1 MTEPGDRLRSNG
13 VSIGGLTRLVD
24 ACLRISSEPDPGA
37 ILQKIS
43 DEARQVAQ
51 AQYSAVQVF
60 ETGTD
65 PGEPVTSGFNP
76 EMGEPAEHPVSLE
89 RLLRPVSGSQE
100 APEAQGAGPWLTVQ
114 VRYDE
119 ENVARLHVAGREG
132 GEDFTPED
140 RTLLHMFASLAGA
153 AIARAKAGQRT
164 EFPDFVAHQFR
175 TSILAIRGSVATV
188 LGSPHPMDHR
198 GTRQFL
204 QIIDEHADHMRHM
217 MGNLSDQ
224 RDIET
229 GTLSVNPQ
237 PADLED
243 LVKQARETFLRQG
256 GANTVIVRSGPAL
269 PNAKLD
275 RDRIFRVLGILLAHV
290 SESSPPSSVI
300 RVSLSGTQA
309 DAVVTVEISAQYGE
323 GWEPDDEPEPDNHI
337 RDPARPP
344 VIDTHEPLPTGPAIC
359 RAIVEAHGGHLSAH
373 GAGPAPGPR
382 FTLTLPAGDHAESNT
397 DNGPK
402 TSPSPPQGPGSAQA
416 RVLAIDP
423 DPVSLTNIQSMLLE
437 AGFTTVATGNPD
449 AIEHLVVTERPHIF
463 LVDLTQT
470 GPGGLEIIQRIG
482 RISEAPVMFI
492 LDPNTGPDMDW
503 VFDLG
508 AADCILKPLTQKELE
523 ARIRAAL
530 RPRRDPVQPD
540 SPEPFVLG
548 ELTVDYAE
556 RTVNLSG
563 AQVQLTPTEYKVIS
577 ELSKAAGR
585 TLTHEQLL
593 RGVWGSLYQ
602 GDVRVVRTYIKEL
615 RQRLGDDFRQPR
627 YIFTETGVGY
637 RMPKSAVQQTPQS
650 DAETFGAAHPLWNRP
665 ETHISCPSS

>member
-1 MTEPGDRLRSNG
+1 MTEPRDRLLNHG
-13 VSIGGLTRLVD
+13 VSKAGLTRLVD
-24 ACLRISSEPDPGA
+24 ACLRISSELDPGA
-37 ILQKIS
+37 ALQTVA
-43 DEARQVAQ
+43 DEARQIAQ

-65 PGEPVTSGFNP
+65 PGELITSGFTP
-76 EMGEPAEHPVSLE
+76 EVGEPAEYPVSLE
-89 RLLRPVSGSQE
+89 RLLRSESGSQE
-100 APEAQGAGPWLTVQ
+100 APEAQDAGPWLTVQ

-119 ENVARLHVAGREG
+119 EDLARLHVAGRDG
-132 GEDFTPED
+132 GQDFTSED

-153 AIARAKAGQRT
+153 AIARACHGQEQRARAGLGEMTSQRT

-175 TSILAIRGSVATV
+175 NSIVAIKGSAATV

-198 GTRQFL
+198 ETRQFL
-204 QIIDEHADHMRHM
+204 QIIDDHADHMRHM

-224 RDIET
+224 REIER
-229 GTLSVNPQ
+229 GTLSVHPE
-237 PADLED
+237 PVSLED
-243 LVKQARETFLRQG
+243 VVKQARDTFLRRG
-256 GANTVIVRSGPAL
+256 SANTVIVRSGPAL
-269 PNAKLD
+269 PTAKLD
-275 RDRIFRVLGILLAHV
+275 RERIFRVLSILLTHV

-300 RVSLSGTQA
+300 RVSLSGTKA
-309 DAVVTVEISAQYGE
+309 DAVVTVEISAQYG

-359 RAIVEAHGGHLSAH
+359 RAIVEAHGGQLSAH
-373 GAGPAPGPR
+373 GAGPGPGPR
-382 FTLTLPAGDHAESNT
+382 FTFTVPAGSRREDSDRA
-397 DNGPK
+397 GPR
-402 TSPSPPQGPGSAQA
+402 PSSASLRSSRRGQA

-423 DPVSLTNIQSMLLE
+423 DPVSLTSIRSMLLE

-482 RISEAPVMFI
+482 RISDAPVMFI

-503 VFDLG
+503 IFDLG
-508 AADCILKPLTQKELE
+508 AADCILKPLAQKELA

-563 AQVQLTPTEYKVIS
+563 AQVQLTPTEFNLLS
-577 ELSKAAGR
+577 ELSTNAGV

-593 RGVWGSLYQ
+593 RAVWGPLYQ
-602 GDVRVVRTYIKEL
+602 GDVRVVRTYIKAL
-615 RQRLGDDFRQPR
+615 RQKLGDDVNHPS

-637 RMPKSAVQQTPQS
+637 RMPTPVVQ
-650 DAETFGAAHPLWNRP
+650 
-665 ETHISCPSS
+665 